1 MASKI
6 RIHRSTGASA
16 PSSLEFGELA
26 ATVEQ
31 ATAGNS
37 ANKAGRLFI
46 GNVAGNPVEI
56 GGEYTYKLLDH
67 TPGELHLTSALV
79 TDANANI
86 NGLRIAGI
94 ATITRTDITD
104 AVTQNLRVT
113 GVGTFVA
120 GLDLNGNVTIG
131 NQHTDILTI
140 NSRTGVS
147 TDITFNNGIKVVGL
161 TTFSNSVD
169 VNATT
174 AFGDNVTFETNNS
187 NNILFNKGSN
197 FLRFG
202 DNVDAKF
209 GSGGDL
215 EIKHNGTDSIID
227 NNTGDLKIQ
236 TTGSG
241 DDIITTAADDFI
253 VYTAGGKH
261 AIHAIGDGQVEL
273 WFNNAKKLETT
284 NTGVTITGTP
294 IISNLTAT
302 RVPFVGSSKEL
313 VDNANFTFGSNVLNV
328 VGRVDATDVDAGSNL
343 RAVTG
348 VVTNFTGSHNTLT
361 DTVGTGA
368 TFTTTFRLGSG
379 ASDYSFPTSR
389 GFNDQI
395 LILNGS
401 GQLAFEDVPGTLVI
415 SAGYAATDAV
425 HLLPDVL
432 TIAATTNETKT
443 TLSDNKITVGLSTD
457 IIVSGGATVSN
468 NLHVIGNLKVDG
480 TQTILNTIQVD
491 VQDNTIGVA
500 STSTASNTTANGAG
514 FFVHGGGDGNKEI
527 LFNTVNSAFQV
538 NQHWLPDADNVRNLG
553 KAGQEWKDLFLDG
566 TATIDTLTIND
577 AASTDEGADFT
588 FNGASSKDMVWDSS
602 DGALEFADNA
612 KATFGTDDDLEIL
625 HNGGAAFVTNTTG
638 NLHLNSNSVL
648 IKTANNSASFIR
660 CQAGSDVKL
669 HFNNSEKLATK
680 SDGVN
685 IVGELEC
692 DSLDVDGSFNIDNGQ
707 LTFSAT
713 NNTLDFADDVKANFG
728 DNDDLQIHHDQNN
741 SVIANKTGGLYI
753 KGIGG
758 SGNAIIM
765 QPQNNENSAIF
776 YPNAGVDLYF
786 DNAKKLDTEAYGV
799 DITGT
804 LQSDTLIV
812 TGVST
817 VASLIFS
824 AGTNTNGVSYF
835 DANGQVQSTV
845 SPASGISTS
854 NSILT
859 TNASGVPIWTDT
871 IDCGTF

>member
-31 ATAGNS
+31 GTAGNS

-147 TDITFNNGIKVVGL
+147 TDMTLNNGLKVVGL
-161 TTFSNSVD
+161 STFSNSVD
-169 VNATT
+169 VNATS
-174 AFGDNVTFETNNS
+174 AFGDDVTFETANG
-187 NNILFNKGSN
+187 NNIVFDKSAND
-197 FLRFG
+197 FQFG
-202 DNVDAKF
+202 DAVVAKF
-209 GSGGDL
+209 GTGNDLSIYHSGGHSHVQDTGEGEL
-215 EIKHNGTDSIID
+215 KLAGSTVRITNASTNETQARFVEDGAAELYHN
-227 NNTGDLKIQ
+227 N
-236 TTGSG
+236 
-241 DDIITTAADDFI
+241 
-253 VYTAGGKH
+253 V
-261 AIHAIGDGQVEL
+261 
-273 WFNNAKKLETT
+273 KKLETT
-284 NTGVTITGTP
+284 ATGLTITGTP
-294 IISNLTAT
+294 VISDLTPT
-302 RVPFVGSSKEL
+302 RVPFVGGSDQL
-313 VDNANFTFGSNVLNV
+313 VDSGNLTFASNVLNV
-328 VGRVDATDVDAGSNL
+328 VGRVDATDLDAGSNL

-348 VVTNFTGSHNTLT
+348 VVTNFTGTHNTLT

-379 ASDYSFPTSR
+379 GTDYSFPTQR

-401 GQLAFEDVPGTLVI
+401 GVLAFEDVPGTLVI

-425 HLLPDVL
+425 NLLPDVL

-538 NQHWLPDADNVRNLG
+538 NQHWLPDADNTRDLG

-577 AASTDEGADFT
+577 AASFDEGVDVT
-588 FNGASSKDMVWDSS
+588 FNGTSSRDAVWDSS
-602 DGALEFADNA
+602 DGQLEFADNSA
-612 KATFGTDDDLEIL
+612 AVFGTGNDLKIY
-625 HNGGAAFVTNTTG
+625 HQ
-638 NLHLNSNSVL
+638 
-648 IKTANNSASFIR
+648 NNNSFIR
-660 CQAGSDVKL
+660 EQGTGQLMMDTSGVDLRNISGGSYYARFIQNGAVELYHSASSPSDPPKL
-669 HFNNSEKLATK
+669 STK
-680 SDGVN
+680 SDGIDVL
-685 IVGELEC
+685 GEVQC
-692 DSLDVDGSFNIDNGQ
+692 DSLDVDGDVDFDGGQVTFN
-707 LTFSAT
+707 AT
-713 NNTLDFADDVKANFG
+713 SNTLNFVDDAKARFG
-728 DNDDLQIHHDQNN
+728 TSNDLQIYHDGSN
-741 SVIANKTGGLYI
+741 SHIVDSGTGVLIVNSNSFQIKNAANSEMMAKFV
-753 KGIGG
+753 
-758 SGNAIIM
+758 
-765 QPQNNENSAIF
+765 ENGEVELR
-776 YPNAGVDLYF
+776 YDHQ
-786 DNAKKLDTEAYGV
+786 KKFETTAYGV
-799 DITGT
+799 DVTGT
-804 LQSDTLIV
+804 AQSDTLIV

-817 VASLIFS
+817 VASMIFS

>member
-31 ATAGNS
+31 GTAGTS
-37 ANKAGRLFI
+37 ANKAGRIFI

-67 TPGELHLTSALV
+67 TPGELHLSSALI

-131 NQHTDILTI
+131 NAHTDILTI

-147 TDITFNNGIKVVGL
+147 TDMTLNNGLKVVGL
-161 TTFSNSVD
+161 TTFSNAVD

-174 AFGDNVTFETNNS
+174 AFGDDVTFETANT
-187 NNILFNKGSN
+187 NNIVFDKSANDLT
-197 FLRFG
+197 FG
-202 DNVDAKF
+202 DNVKANF
-209 GSGGDL
+209 GAGDDL
-215 EIKHNGTDSIID
+215 VIFHDGSDSYIND
-227 NNTGDLKIQ
+227 TG
-236 TTGSG
+236 TGSLKLASNAFKVMN
-241 DDIITTAADDFI
+241 AANNEAMI
-253 VYTAGGKH
+253 YANENG
-261 AIHAIGDGQVEL
+261 AVEL
-273 WFNNAKKLETT
+273 YHNNNKKLETT
-284 NTGVTITGTP
+284 ATGLTITGTLV
-294 IISNLTAT
+294 ISDLTAT
-302 RVPFVGSSKEL
+302 RAPFVGGSDQL
-313 VDNANFTFGSNVLNV
+313 VDSGNFTFGSNVLNV
-328 VGRVDATDVDAGSNL
+328 VGRVDATDLDAGSNL

-348 VVTNFTGSHNTLT
+348 IITNFTGTHNTLT
-361 DTVGTGA
+361 HTVGTGA

-401 GQLAFEDVPGTLVI
+401 GVLAFEDVPGTLVI

-425 HLLPDVL
+425 QLLPDVL

-457 IIVSGGATVSN
+457 IIVSGGATVAN

-538 NQHWLPDADNVRNLG
+538 NQNWHPDSDNARDLG

-577 AASTDEGADFT
+577 AASTDEGVDFT

-602 DGALEFADNA
+602 AGALDFVDGAQIQLGNS
-612 KATFGTDDDLEIL
+612 DDLRIF
-625 HNGGAAFVTNTTG
+625 HDGSSSRIQDSYG
-638 NLHLNSNSVL
+638 HLL
-648 IKTANNSASFIR
+648 I
-660 CQAGSDVKL
+660 GSD
-669 HFNNSEKLATK
+669 
-680 SDGVN
+680 
-685 IVGELEC
+685 IVEL
-692 DSLDVDGSFNIDNGQ
+692 
-707 LTFSAT
+707 
-713 NNTLDFADDVKANFG
+713 
-728 DNDDLQIHHDQNN
+728 
-741 SVIANKTGGLYI
+741 KTW
-753 KGIGG
+753 
-758 SGNAIIM
+758 M
-765 QPQNNENSAIF
+765 
-776 YPNAGVDLYF
+776 
-786 DNAKKLDTEAYGV
+786 
-799 DITGT
+799 
-804 LQSDTLIV
+804 
-812 TGVST
+812 
-817 VASLIFS
+817 
-824 AGTNTNGVSYF
+824 
-835 DANGQVQSTV
+835 
-845 SPASGISTS
+845 
-854 NSILT
+854 
-859 TNASGVPIWTDT
+859 
-871 IDCGTF
+871 

>member
-31 ATAGNS
+31 GTAGTS
-37 ANKAGRLFI
+37 ANKAGRIFI

-131 NQHTDILTI
+131 NAHTDILTI

-147 TDITFNNGIKVVGL
+147 TDMTLNNGLKVVGL
-161 TTFSNSVD
+161 STFSNAVD

-174 AFGDNVTFETNNS
+174 AFGDDVTFETQNTK
-187 NNILFNKGSN
+187 NIVFDKSENDLT
-197 FLRFG
+197 FG
-202 DNVDAKF
+202 DNVTARF
-209 GSGGDL
+209 GDSNDL
-215 EIKHNGTDSIID
+215 AIVHNGTNSMITNSTGALLHRGNDIRLQNAAGSEVMLD
-227 NNTGDLKIQ
+227 ANADGAVNLYHNN
-236 TTGSG
+236 
-241 DDIITTAADDFI
+241 
-253 VYTAGGKH
+253 
-261 AIHAIGDGQVEL
+261 
-273 WFNNAKKLETT
+273 NKKLETT
-284 NTGVTITGTP
+284 ATGLTITGTP
-294 IISNLTAT
+294 VISNLTAT

-379 ASDYSFPTSR
+379 ATDYSFPTAR

-401 GQLAFEDVPGTLVI
+401 GVLAFEDVPGTLVI

-425 HLLPDVL
+425 QLLPDVL

-443 TLSDNKITVGLSTD
+443 TLSDNTITVGLSTD
-457 IIVSGGATVSN
+457 IVVSGGATVSN

-538 NQHWLPDADNVRNLG
+538 NQHWLPDADNTRDLG
-553 KAGQEWKDLFLDG
+553 KSGQEWKDLFLDG

-577 AASTDEGADFT
+577 AASFDEGVDVT

-602 DGALEFADNA
+602 AGALDFADNA
-612 KATFGTDDDLEIL
+612 KATFGASDDLQIFHDGSSTRIQDSYGHL
-625 HNGGAAFVTNTTG
+625 NIGSNIIDLKTG
-638 NLHLNSNSVL
+638 NLGEVFL
-648 IKTANNSASFIR
+648 TAIANGAVTIRHDNN
-660 CQAGSDVKL
+660 VK
-669 HFNNSEKLATK
+669 FTTK
-680 SDGVN
+680 SDGVD
-685 IVGELEC
+685 VTGEVQC
-692 DSLDVDGSFNIDNGQ
+692 DSLDVDGDVDFDGGQVSFD
-707 LTFSAT
+707 AT
-713 NNTLDFADDVKANFG
+713 NNRLDFADDAKATFG
-728 DNDDLQIHHDQNN
+728 DAQDLEIHHDQNN
-741 SVIANKTGGLYI
+741 SVISNKTGSLFI
-753 KGIGG
+753 KGLGG
-758 SGNAIIM
+758 SGNAIVM
-765 QPQNNENSAIF
+765 QPVNNEMSAKF
-776 YPNAGVDLYF
+776 NPNAGVELFF
-786 DNAKKLDTEAYGV
+786 DHSEKFETTAYGTNT
-799 DITGT
+799 IGT
-804 LQSDTLIV
+804 SETDTLIV

>member
-1 MASKI
+1 MVLMASKI
-6 RIHRSTGASA
+6 RIHRSTGAAA

-67 TPGELHLTSALV
+67 TPGELHLSSALI

-147 TDITFNNGIKVVGL
+147 TDMTLNNGLKVVGL
-161 TTFSNSVD
+161 STFSNSVD
-169 VNATT
+169 INATT
-174 AFGDNVTFETNNS
+174 AFGDDVTFETANT
-187 NNILFNKGSN
+187 NNILFDKSANK
-197 FLRFG
+197 LRFG
-202 DNVDAKF
+202 DNVEAKF
-209 GSGGDL
+209 GDDDDFR
-215 EIKHNGTDSIID
+215 IFHNGSFNFILSDNHPLVLESDSLILRSD
-227 NNTGDLKIQ
+227 SNEKYLEGTFNGAVDLYHNN
-236 TTGSG
+236 
-241 DDIITTAADDFI
+241 
-253 VYTAGGKH
+253 
-261 AIHAIGDGQVEL
+261 
-273 WFNNAKKLETT
+273 NKKLETT
-284 NTGVTITGTP
+284 ATGITITGTP
-294 IISNLTAT
+294 VISDLTPT
-302 RVPFVGSSKEL
+302 RVPFVGGSDQL
-313 VDNANFTFGSNVLNV
+313 VDSGNFTFGSNVLNV

-379 ASDYSFPTSR
+379 GTDYSFPTQR

-401 GQLAFEDVPGTLVI
+401 GVLAFEDVPGTLVI

-425 HLLPDVL
+425 NLLPDVL

-443 TLSDNKITVGLSTD
+443 TLSDNRITVGLSTD
-457 IIVSGGATVSN
+457 IIVSGGATVAN

-538 NQHWLPDADNVRNLG
+538 NQNWHPDSDNARDLG

-577 AASTDEGADFT
+577 AASFDEGVDVT
-588 FNGASSKDMVWDSS
+588 FNGTSSRDAVWDSS
-602 DGALEFADNA
+602 EGALKFSDNA
-612 KATFGTDDDLEIL
+612 DVRIGNDDDLKL
-625 HNGGAAFVTNTTG
+625 YHNGT
-638 NLHLNSNSVL
+638 H
-648 IKTANNSASFIR
+648 SFISDTGTGSLHIR
-660 CQAGSDVKL
+660 TSQLIVQNAGGTENMIAANPDGNVKL
-669 HFNNSEKLATK
+669 YFDNSEKLQTK
-680 SDGVN
+680 TDGVN

-692 DSLDVDGSFNIDNGQ
+692 DTLDVDGDVDFDGGQVTFN
-707 LTFSAT
+707 AT
-713 NNTLDFADDVKANFG
+713 SNTLDFVDDAKARFG
-728 DNDDLQIHHDQNN
+728 TSQDLQIYHDGSN
-741 SVIANKTGGLYI
+741 SHIVDGGTGDLIVNTSQTRI
-753 KGIGG
+753 K
-758 SGNAIIM
+758 NAA
-765 QPQNNENSAIF
+765 NNETMAIF
-776 YPNAGVDLYF
+776 TSNAGVELWF
-786 DNAKKLDTEAYGV
+786 DNSKKAETEAYGFDV
-799 DITGT
+799 TGT

-824 AGTNTNGVSYF
+824 TGTNTNGVSYF

>member
-6 RIHRSTGASA
+6 RIHRSTGAAA

-67 TPGELHLTSALV
+67 TPGELHLSSAII

-86 NGLRIAGI
+86 NGLRVAGI
-94 ATITRTDITD
+94 TTITRTDITD

-131 NQHTDILTI
+131 DNHTDILTI

-147 TDITFNNGIKVVGL
+147 TDMTLNNGLKVVGL
-161 TTFSNSVD
+161 STFSNAVD

-174 AFGDNVTFETNNS
+174 AFGDDVTFETANTK
-187 NNILFNKGSN
+187 NILFDKSDNR
-197 FLRFG
+197 LEFG
-202 DNVDAKF
+202 DNVLASF
-209 GSGGDL
+209 GDSEDFN
-215 EIKHNGTDSIID
+215 IKHDGTNTLLD
-227 NNTGDLKIQ
+227 NSTGDLFIRNNSNAIKIRPKLDEESIVAHEN
-236 TTGSG
+236 GSVELHFNG
-241 DDIITTAADDFI
+241 NKKFETTA
-253 VYTAGGKH
+253 
-261 AIHAIGDGQVEL
+261 
-273 WFNNAKKLETT
+273 
-284 NTGVTITGTP
+284 TGLTITGTP

-328 VGRVDATDVDAGSNL
+328 VGRVDATDLDAGSNL

-401 GQLAFEDVPGTLVI
+401 GVLAFEDVPGTLVI

-425 HLLPDVL
+425 QLLPDVL

-443 TLSDNKITVGLSTD
+443 TLSDNRITVGLSTD

-538 NQHWLPDADNVRNLG
+538 NQHWLPDADNTRDLG

-577 AASTDEGADFT
+577 GASTDEGADFT

-612 KATFGTDDDLEIL
+612 KATFGTGDDLMIY
-625 HNGGAAFVTNTTG
+625 HDG
-638 NLHLNSNSVL
+638 
-648 IKTANNSASFIR
+648 SASHILDNGTGDLRVTTNGAKIDFQKIGGEVLAR
-660 CQAGSDVKL
+660 FHTDGANELYYDGSNKL
-669 HFNNSEKLATK
+669 QTK
-680 SDGVN
+680 TDGVN
-685 IVGELEC
+685 ITGELEC
-692 DSLDVDGSFNIDNGQ
+692 DTLDVDGNVDFDGGQVTFNATSNVLKFVDNAKASFGNDPDLDIYHNGTDSYIEDKGSGS
-707 LTFSAT
+707 L
-713 NNTLDFADDVKANFG
+713 L
-728 DNDDLQIHHDQNN
+728 
-741 SVIANKTGGLYI
+741 I
-753 KGIGG
+753 KGTNLQLR
-758 SGNAIIM
+758 SYST
-765 QPQNNENSAIF
+765 NEQFLVATQ
-776 YPNAGVDLYF
+776 NAGVDLYF
-786 DNAKKLDTEAYGV
+786 NANKKLDTEDYGIEV
-799 DITGT
+799 TGT
-804 LQSDTLIV
+804 VGTDTLIV

>member
-31 ATAGNS
+31 GTAGNS

-147 TDITFNNGIKVVGL
+147 TDMTLNNGLKVVGL
-161 TTFSNSVD
+161 STFSNSVD
-169 VNATT
+169 VNATS
-174 AFGDNVTFETNNS
+174 AFGDDVTFETANG
-187 NNILFNKGSN
+187 NNIVFDKSAND
-197 FLRFG
+197 FQFG
-202 DNVDAKF
+202 DAVVAKF
-209 GSGGDL
+209 GTGNDLSIYHSGGHSHVQDTGEGEL
-215 EIKHNGTDSIID
+215 KLAGSTVRITNASTNETQARFVEDGAAELYHN
-227 NNTGDLKIQ
+227 N
-236 TTGSG
+236 
-241 DDIITTAADDFI
+241 
-253 VYTAGGKH
+253 V
-261 AIHAIGDGQVEL
+261 
-273 WFNNAKKLETT
+273 KKLETT
-284 NTGVTITGTP
+284 ATGLTITGTP
-294 IISNLTAT
+294 VISDLTPT
-302 RVPFVGSSKEL
+302 RVPFVGGSDQL
-313 VDNANFTFGSNVLNV
+313 VDSGNLTFASNVLNV
-328 VGRVDATDVDAGSNL
+328 VGRVDATDLDAGSNL

-348 VVTNFTGSHNTLT
+348 VVTNFTGTHNTLT

-379 ASDYSFPTSR
+379 GTDYSFPTQR

-401 GQLAFEDVPGTLVI
+401 GVLAFEDVPGTLVI

-425 HLLPDVL
+425 NLLPDVL

-538 NQHWLPDADNVRNLG
+538 NQHWLPDADNTRDLG

-577 AASTDEGADFT
+577 AASFDEGADVT

-602 DGALEFADNA
+602 DGQLEFADNSA
-612 KATFGTDDDLEIL
+612 AVFGTGNDLKIY
-625 HNGGAAFVTNTTG
+625 HQ
-638 NLHLNSNSVL
+638 
-648 IKTANNSASFIR
+648 NNNSFIR
-660 CQAGSDVKL
+660 EQGTGQLMMDTSGVDLRNISGGSYYARFIQNGAVELYHSASSPSDPPKL
-669 HFNNSEKLATK
+669 STK
-680 SDGVN
+680 SDGIDVL
-685 IVGELEC
+685 GEVQC
-692 DSLDVDGSFNIDNGQ
+692 DSLDVDGNVDFDGGQVTFN
-707 LTFSAT
+707 AT
-713 NNTLDFADDVKANFG
+713 SNTLNFVDDAKARFG
-728 DNDDLQIHHDQNN
+728 TSNDLQIYHDGSN
-741 SVIANKTGGLYI
+741 SHIVDSGTGVFIVNSNSFQIKNAADSEMIAKFV
-753 KGIGG
+753 
-758 SGNAIIM
+758 
-765 QPQNNENSAIF
+765 ENGEVELR
-776 YPNAGVDLYF
+776 YDHQ
-786 DNAKKLDTEAYGV
+786 KKFETTAYGV
-799 DITGT
+799 DVNGT
-804 LQSDTLIV
+804 AQSDTLIV

>member
-31 ATAGNS
+31 GTAGTS
-37 ANKAGRLFI
+37 ANKAGRIFI

-67 TPGELHLTSALV
+67 TPGELHLSSAII

-86 NGLRIAGI
+86 NGLRVAGI
-94 ATITRTDITD
+94 TTITRTDITD

-131 NQHTDILTI
+131 NAHTDILTI

-147 TDITFNNGIKVVGL
+147 TDMTLNNGLKVVGL
-161 TTFSNSVD
+161 STFSNAVD

-174 AFGDNVTFETNNS
+174 AFGDDVTYETANGNNIVFDKSTNKLIYGDLVEICFGTGNDLAIYHDSTNN
-187 NNILFNKGSN
+187 K
-197 FLRFG
+197 
-202 DNVDAKF
+202 NVINSR
-209 GSGGDL
+209 G
-215 EIKHNGTDSIID
+215 N
-227 NNTGDLKIQ
+227 
-236 TTGSG
+236 G
-241 DDIITTAADDFI
+241 DDIEIRHYSEKAI
-253 VYTAGGKH
+253 VTKGNGA
-261 AIHAIGDGQVEL
+261 VEL
-273 WFNNAKKLETT
+273 YHNNNKKLETSA
-284 NTGVTITGTP
+284 TGVTITGTP
-294 IISNLTAT
+294 VISDLTPT
-302 RVPFVGSSKEL
+302 RVPFVGGSDQL
-313 VDNANFTFGSNVLNV
+313 VDSGNFTFGSNVLNI
-328 VGRVDATDVDAGSNL
+328 VGRVDATDLDAGSNL

-348 VVTNFTGSHNTLT
+348 VVTNFTGTHNTLT
-361 DTVGTGA
+361 HTVGTGA

-401 GQLAFEDVPGTLVI
+401 GVLAFEDVPGTLVI

-425 HLLPDVL
+425 QLLPDVL

-457 IIVSGGATVSN
+457 IIVSGGATVAN

-500 STSTASNTTANGAG
+500 STSTSSNTTANGAG

-538 NQHWLPDADNVRNLG
+538 NQNWHPDSDNARDLG

-577 AASTDEGADFT
+577 AASFDEGVDVT

-602 DGALEFADNA
+602 DGTLEFADNA
-612 KATFGTDDDLEIL
+612 EIQMGNGTDLRIY
-625 HNGGAAFVTNTTG
+625 HNGSDSFVRDVGSGGLYLTGSVVGIKNAAANANGLLFTDGGSTKLFFNG
-638 NLHLNSNSVL
+638 N
-648 IKTANNSASFIR
+648 
-660 CQAGSDVKL
+660 
-669 HFNNSEKLATK
+669 EKLTTK
-680 SDGVN
+680 TDGVD
-685 IVGELEC
+685 VTGEVQC
-692 DSLDVDGSFNIDNGQ
+692 DSLDVDGDVDFDGGQ
-707 LTFSAT
+707 VTFSASA
-713 NNTLDFADDVKANFG
+713 NTLDFADDAKAQFG
-728 DNDDLQIHHDQNN
+728 DGDDLKIYHSSNN
-741 SVIANKTGGLYI
+741 SFIDDQGAGNLYI
-753 KGIGG
+753 KSNRFEVADASG
-758 SGNAIIM
+758 SERM
-765 QPQNNENSAIF
+765 
-776 YPNAGVDLYF
+776 
-786 DNAKKLDTEAYGV
+786 AKFT
-799 DITGT
+799 
-804 LQSDTLIV
+804 
-812 TGVST
+812 
-817 VASLIFS
+817 
-824 AGTNTNGVSYF
+824 VSY
-835 DANGQVQSTV
+835 THLTL
-845 SPASGISTS
+845 PTS
-854 NSILT
+854 DL
-859 TNASGVPIWTDT
+859 V
-871 IDCGTF
+871 

>member
-31 ATAGNS
+31 GTAGNS

-113 GVGTFVA
+113 GVTTFVQ
-120 GLDLNGNVTIG
+120 GVNLDGNTTIG
-131 NQHTDILTI
+131 NAHTDLLTI
-140 NSRTGVS
+140 NARTGVS
-147 TDITFNNGIKVVGL
+147 TDMTLNNGLKVVGL
-161 TTFSNSVD
+161 STFSNSVD
-169 VNATT
+169 INATT
-174 AFGDNVTFETNNS
+174 AFGDDVTFETANG
-187 NNILFNKGSN
+187 NNIVFDKSAND
-197 FLRFG
+197 FQFG
-202 DNVDAKF
+202 DAVVAKF
-209 GSGGDL
+209 GTGNDLSIYHSGGHSHVQD
-215 EIKHNGTDSIID
+215 
-227 NNTGDLKIQ
+227 TGEGELKLA
-236 TTGSG
+236 GSTVR
-241 DDIITTAADDFI
+241 ITNASTNETQARFVEDGAA
-253 VYTAGGKH
+253 
-261 AIHAIGDGQVEL
+261 EL
-273 WFNNAKKLETT
+273 YHNNAKKLETT
-284 NTGVTITGTP
+284 ATGLTITGTP
-294 IISNLTAT
+294 VISDLTPT
-302 RVPFVGSSKEL
+302 RVPFVGGSDQL
-313 VDNANFTFGSNVLNV
+313 VDSGNLTFASNVLNV
-328 VGRVDATDVDAGSNL
+328 VGRVDATDLDAGSNL

-379 ASDYSFPTSR
+379 GTDYSFPTQR

-401 GQLAFEDVPGTLVI
+401 GVLAFEDVPGTLVI

-425 HLLPDVL
+425 NLLPDVL

-443 TLSDNKITVGLSTD
+443 TLSDNRITVGLSTD

-538 NQHWLPDADNVRNLG
+538 NQHWLPDADNTRDLG

-577 AASTDEGADFT
+577 GASIDEGADFT

-602 DGALEFADNA
+602 DGNLEFADNA
-612 KATFGTDDDLEIL
+612 KATFGSSGDCEIS
-625 HNGGAAFVTNTTG
+625 HNGTNTVIDNNTG
-638 NLHLNSNSVL
+638 TLFVQADIIRFTGEGNSENLAQFLKNSE
-648 IKTANNSASFIR
+648 
-660 CQAGSDVKL
+660 VKL
-669 HFNNSEKLATK
+669 YFNNGEKLNTK

-685 IVGELEC
+685 ITGELEC
-692 DSLDVDGSFNIDNGQ
+692 DTLDVDGDVDFDGGQ
-707 LTFSAT
+707 VTYSA
-713 NNTLDFADDVKANFG
+713 
-728 DNDDLQIHHDQNN
+728 
-741 SVIANKTGGLYI
+741 
-753 KGIGG
+753 
-758 SGNAIIM
+758 SGNHLKFVDGAKTIFGTGSDMSIEHNGTNSIIKNITGHLKTNADTFHV
-765 QPQNNENSAIF
+765 NNAADNETMATF
-776 YPNAGVDLYF
+776 TTNAGVDLYF
-786 DNAKKLDTEAYGV
+786 DNAKKLDTEAYGIEV
-799 DITGT
+799 TGT
-804 LQSDTLIV
+804 VGTDTLIV

>member
-6 RIHRSTGASA
+6 RIHRSTGAAA

-67 TPGELHLTSALV
+67 TPGELHLSSALI

-86 NGLRIAGI
+86 NGLRVAGI
-94 ATITRTDITD
+94 TTITRTDITD

-147 TDITFNNGIKVVGL
+147 TDMTLNNGLKVVGL

-174 AFGDNVTFETNNS
+174 AFGDDVTFETANTK
-187 NNILFNKGSN
+187 NILFDKSDNQ
-197 FLRFG
+197 LEFG
-202 DNVDAKF
+202 DNVKISFGDSIDA
-209 GSGGDL
+209 SIQHD
-215 EIKHNGTDSIID
+215 GTDTIID
-227 NNTGDLKIQ
+227 NTTGDLKIQ

-241 DDIITTAADDFI
+241 DDIIATAADDLV
-253 VYTAGGKH
+253 VYTAGSKH
-261 AIHAIGDGQVEL
+261 AIHAIGDGQIEL
-273 WFNNAKKLETT
+273 YHNNNKKLETT
-284 NTGVTITGTP
+284 ATGVTITGTP

-328 VGRVDATDVDAGSNL
+328 VGRVDATDLDAGSNL

-401 GQLAFEDVPGTLVI
+401 GVLAFEDVPGTLVI

-425 HLLPDVL
+425 QLLPDVL

-443 TLSDNKITVGLSTD
+443 TLSDNRITVGLSTD
-457 IIVSGGATVSN
+457 IIVSGGATVAN

-538 NQHWLPDADNVRNLG
+538 NQHWLPDADNTRDLG
-553 KAGQEWKDLFLDG
+553 KSGQEWKDLFLDG

-577 AASTDEGADFT
+577 GASTDEGVDFT

-602 DGALEFADNA
+602 EGALDFADNA
-612 KATFGTDDDLEIL
+612 AIKMGNNEDLSFSHDGSASRIQDSY
-625 HNGGAAFVTNTTG
+625 GALFIGG
-638 NLHLNSNSVL
+638 NLIEL
-648 IKTANNSASFIR
+648 KTANLGEIYLSCNANGAVSIR
-660 CQAGSDVKL
+660 HDNVTK
-669 HFNNSEKLATK
+669 FTTK
-680 SDGVN
+680 SDGVD
-685 IVGELEC
+685 VTGEVQC
-692 DSLDVDGSFNIDNGQ
+692 DSLDVDGDVDFDGGQ
-707 LTFSAT
+707 LTFSASA
-713 NNTLDFADDVKANFG
+713 NTLDFIDNAKAQFG
-728 DNDDLQIHHDQNN
+728 THDDLQIYHNGSHSFIDEGGTGDLIVKSNN
-741 SVIANKTGGLYI
+741 LRI
-753 KGIGG
+753 KGR
-758 SGNAIIM
+758 NDEAIITGT
-765 QPQNNENSAIF
+765 QD
-776 YPNAGVDLYF
+776 AGVDLYF
-786 DNAKKLDTEAYGV
+786 NNAKKLDTEAYGIEV
-799 DITGT
+799 TGT
-804 LQSDTLIV
+804 VGTDTLIV

-824 AGTNTNGVSYF
+824 AGTNTNGVAYF

-845 SPASGISTS
+845 APASGISTS

>member
-6 RIHRSTGASA
+6 RIHRSTGAAA

-67 TPGELHLTSALV
+67 TPGELHLSSALI

-147 TDITFNNGIKVVGL
+147 TDMTLNNGLKVVGL
-161 TTFSNSVD
+161 STFSNSVD
-169 VNATT
+169 INATT
-174 AFGDNVTFETNNS
+174 AFGDDVTFETANT
-187 NNILFNKGSN
+187 NNILFDKSANK
-197 FLRFG
+197 LRFG
-202 DNVDAKF
+202 DNVEAKF
-209 GSGGDL
+209 GDDDDFR
-215 EIKHNGTDSIID
+215 IFHNGSFNFILSDNHPLVLESDSLILRSD
-227 NNTGDLKIQ
+227 SNEKYLEGTFNGAVDLYHNN
-236 TTGSG
+236 
-241 DDIITTAADDFI
+241 
-253 VYTAGGKH
+253 
-261 AIHAIGDGQVEL
+261 
-273 WFNNAKKLETT
+273 NKKLETT
-284 NTGVTITGTP
+284 ATGITITGTP
-294 IISNLTAT
+294 VISDLTPT
-302 RVPFVGSSKEL
+302 RVPFVGGSDQL
-313 VDNANFTFGSNVLNV
+313 VDSGNFTFGSNVLNV

-379 ASDYSFPTSR
+379 GTDYSFPTQR

-401 GQLAFEDVPGTLVI
+401 GVLAFEDVPGTLVI

-425 HLLPDVL
+425 NLLPDVL

-443 TLSDNKITVGLSTD
+443 TLSDNRITVGLSTD
-457 IIVSGGATVSN
+457 IIVSGGATVAN

-538 NQHWLPDADNVRNLG
+538 NQNWHPDSDNARDLG

-577 AASTDEGADFT
+577 AASFDEGVDVT
-588 FNGASSKDMVWDSS
+588 FNGTSSRDAVWDSS
-602 DGALEFADNA
+602 EGALKFSDNA
-612 KATFGTDDDLEIL
+612 DVRIGNDDDLKL
-625 HNGGAAFVTNTTG
+625 YHNGT
-638 NLHLNSNSVL
+638 H
-648 IKTANNSASFIR
+648 SFISDTGTGSLHIR
-660 CQAGSDVKL
+660 TSQLIVQNAGGTENMIAANPDGNVKL
-669 HFNNSEKLATK
+669 YFDNSEKLQTK
-680 SDGVN
+680 TDGVN

-692 DSLDVDGSFNIDNGQ
+692 DTLDVDGDVDFDGGQVTFN
-707 LTFSAT
+707 AT
-713 NNTLDFADDVKANFG
+713 SNTLDFVDDAKARFG
-728 DNDDLQIHHDQNN
+728 TSQDLQIYHDGSN
-741 SVIANKTGGLYI
+741 SHIVDGGTGDLIVNTSQTRI
-753 KGIGG
+753 K
-758 SGNAIIM
+758 NAA
-765 QPQNNENSAIF
+765 NNETMAIF
-776 YPNAGVDLYF
+776 TSNAGVELWF
-786 DNAKKLDTEAYGV
+786 DNSKKAETEAYGFDV
-799 DITGT
+799 TGT

-824 AGTNTNGVSYF
+824 TGTNTNGVSYF

>member
-1 MASKI
+1 M
-6 RIHRSTGASA
+6 T
-16 PSSLEFGELA
+16 L
-26 ATVEQ
+26 
-31 ATAGNS
+31 N
-37 ANKAGRLFI
+37 
-46 GNVAGNPVEI
+46 
-56 GGEYTYKLLDH
+56 
-67 TPGELHLTSALV
+67 
-79 TDANANI
+79 
-86 NGLRIAGI
+86 NGL
-94 ATITRTDITD
+94 
-104 AVTQNLRVT
+104 
-113 GVGTFVA
+113 
-120 GLDLNGNVTIG
+120 
-131 NQHTDILTI
+131 
-140 NSRTGVS
+140 
-147 TDITFNNGIKVVGL
+147 KVVGL
-161 TTFSNSVD
+161 TTFSNAVD
-169 VNATT
+169 VNATS
-174 AFGDNVTFETNNS
+174 AFGDNVTFETQNG

-202 DNVDAKF
+202 DNVEAKF
-209 GSGGDL
+209 GSAGDL
-215 EIKHNGTDSIID
+215 QIWHSSSSNNSHIK
-227 NNTGDLKIQ
+227 NNTGDLKIR
-236 TTGSG
+236 G
-241 DDIITTAADDFI
+241 DVIKLNRQDDTEKYLHATANQDVKI
-253 VYTAGGKH
+253 Y
-261 AIHAIGDGQVEL
+261 
-273 WFNNAKKLETT
+273 FNNNEKFATS

-294 IISNLTAT
+294 VISNLTAT

-425 HLLPDVL
+425 QLLPDVL
-432 TIAATTNETKT
+432 TVAATTNETKT
-443 TLSDNKITVGLSTD
+443 TLSNNTITVGLSTD
-457 IIVSGGATVSN
+457 IIVSGGATVAN

-538 NQHWLPDADNVRNLG
+538 NQNWLPDSDNTKNLG
-553 KAGQEWKDLFLDG
+553 SVSQEWKDLYLDG
-566 TATIDTLTIND
+566 TAYIDTLQVHDGGQTL
-577 AASTDEGADFT
+577 EGADFT

-602 DGALEFADNA
+602 DGNLEFADNA
-612 KATFGTDDDLEIL
+612 KATFGNSGDLEIYHDGNHSRIKDTGTGDLVL
-625 HNGGAAFVTNTTG
+625 HSNVIAFRNAADSENIARFNQDGA
-638 NLHLNSNSVL
+638 
-648 IKTANNSASFIR
+648 
-660 CQAGSDVKL
+660 CQLFQDNV
-669 HFNNSEKLATK
+669 EKLATK

-685 IVGELEC
+685 ITGELEC
-692 DSLDVDGSFNIDNGQ
+692 DSLDVDGDVDFDGGQ
-707 LTFSAT
+707 VIFDAS
-713 NNTLDFADDVKANFG
+713 NNRLDFADNAKATFG
-728 DNDDLQIHHDQNN
+728 AAQDMEIHHDQNN

-786 DNAKKLDTEAYGV
+786 DNAKKLDTEAYGIEV
-799 DITGT
+799 TGT
-804 LQSDTLIV
+804 VGTDTLIV

>member
-31 ATAGNS
+31 GTAGTS

-56 GGEYTYKLLDH
+56 GGEYTHKLLDH
-67 TPGELHLTSALV
+67 TPGELHLTSALI

-104 AVTQNLRVT
+104 TVTQNLRVT

-131 NQHTDILTI
+131 DNHTDTLTI

-147 TDITFNNGIKVVGL
+147 TDATFNNGIKVVGL

-174 AFGDNVTFETNNS
+174 AFGDDVTFETANAK
-187 NNILFNKGSN
+187 NILFDKSANKLKFGDSVEGTFGDDDDLRIFHNGSSN
-197 FLRFG
+197 FILS
-202 DNVDAKF
+202 DNHPLV
-209 GSGGDL
+209 L
-215 EIKHNGTDSIID
+215 ESDSIILRSD
-227 NNTGDLKIQ
+227 TNEKYLEGTFNGAVDLYHNN
-236 TTGSG
+236 
-241 DDIITTAADDFI
+241 
-253 VYTAGGKH
+253 
-261 AIHAIGDGQVEL
+261 
-273 WFNNAKKLETT
+273 NKKLETT
-284 NTGVTITGTP
+284 ATGLTITGTP

-313 VDNANFTFGSNVLNV
+313 VDNANFTFGSNVLNI
-328 VGRVDATDVDAGSNL
+328 VGRVDATDLDAGSNL

-348 VVTNFTGSHNTLT
+348 VVTNFTGTHNTLT
-361 DTVGTGA
+361 HTVGTGA
-368 TFTTTFRLGSG
+368 TFTTSFRLGSG
-379 ASDYSFPTSR
+379 ASDYSFPVTR
-389 GFNDQI
+389 GADNQI
-395 LILNGS
+395 LISNGS
-401 GQLAFEDVPGTLVI
+401 GVLAFEDVPGTLVI
-415 SAGYAATDAV
+415 SAGAAGTDAV
-425 HLLPDVL
+425 NLLPDVL

-443 TLSDNKITVGLSTD
+443 TLSNNTITVGLSTD
-457 IIVSGGATVSN
+457 IVVSGGATVSN

-480 TQTILNTIQVD
+480 TQTILNTVQVD
-491 VQDNTIGVA
+491 VQDSTIGVG

-538 NQHWLPDADNVRNLG
+538 NQHWLPDADNTRNLG

-577 AASTDEGADFT
+577 GASTDEGADFT

-602 DGALEFADNA
+602 EGALKFSDN
-612 KATFGTDDDLEIL
+612 TDLRLGNGDDLKL
-625 HNGGAAFVTNTTG
+625 YHNGT
-638 NLHLNSNSVL
+638 H
-648 IKTANNSASFIR
+648 SFINDSGTGSLHIR
-660 CQAGSDVKL
+660 TSQLIVQNAGGTENMIVANPDGNVKL
-669 HFNNSEKLATK
+669 YFDNNEKLQTK
-680 SDGVN
+680 TDGVN
-685 IVGELEC
+685 VVGELEC
-692 DSLDVDGSFNIDNGQ
+692 DSLDVDGDVDFDGGQ
-707 LTFSAT
+707 VTFSAS
-713 NNTLDFADDVKANFG
+713 NNTLDFADNAEARFG
-728 DNDDLQIHHDQNN
+728 DSNDLKIFHGGHSYISNHGGAGNLVLVGNGTNN
-741 SVIANKTGGLYI
+741 IV
-753 KGIGG
+753 
-758 SGNAIIM
+758 M
-765 QPQNNENSAIF
+765 QPKNGENSAIF
-776 YPNAGVDLYF
+776 DSDGPVELYF
-786 DNAKKLDTEAYGV
+786 DNVKKFETTAYGINV
-799 DITGT
+799 TGT
-804 LQSDTLIV
+804 SETDTLIV

-824 AGTNTNGVSYF
+824 AGTNTNGIAYF
-835 DANGQVQSTV
+835 DSNGQVQSTV

>member
-6 RIHRSTGASA
+6 RIHRSTGAAA

-67 TPGELHLTSALV
+67 TPGELHLSSALI

-131 NQHTDILTI
+131 DQHTDILTI

-147 TDITFNNGIKVVGL
+147 TDMTLNNGLKVVGL
-161 TTFSNSVD
+161 STFSNAVD
-169 VNATT
+169 VNATSD
-174 AFGDNVTFETNNS
+174 FSGDVTISNGADLSISSGLFTMGDSTNAS
-187 NNILFNKGSN
+187 N
-197 FLRFG
+197 RR
-202 DNVDAKF
+202 AKF
-209 GSGGDL
+209 GNSGDL
-215 EIKHNGTDSIID
+215 QVYHDGTQSNI
-227 NNTGDLKIQ
+227 LHA
-236 TTGSG
+236 GSG
-241 DDIITTAADDFI
+241 NLKLRSDQIQLKNVQNNNIYAEFNL
-253 VYTAGGKH
+253 GG
-261 AIHAIGDGQVEL
+261 AS
-273 WFNNAKKLETT
+273 KLRYANSTKFQTT

-294 IISNLTAT
+294 VISDLTPT
-302 RVPFVGSSKEL
+302 RVPFVGSSDEL
-313 VDNANFTFGSNVLNV
+313 VDSGNLTFASNVLNV
-328 VGRVDATDVDAGSNL
+328 VGRVDATDLDAGSNL

-425 HLLPDVL
+425 QLLPDVL

-443 TLSDNKITVGLSTD
+443 TLSDNRITVGLSTD
-457 IIVSGGATVSN
+457 IIVSGGATVAN

-538 NQHWLPDADNVRNLG
+538 NQNWLPDSDNARDLG

-577 AASTDEGADFT
+577 AASFDEGVDVT
-588 FNGASSKDMVWDSS
+588 FNGASSR
-602 DGALEFADNA
+602 
-612 KATFGTDDDLEIL
+612 
-625 HNGGAAFVTNTTG
+625 
-638 NLHLNSNSVL
+638 
-648 IKTANNSASFIR
+648 R
-660 CQAGSDVKL
+660 CGM
-669 HFNNSEKLATK
+669 
-680 SDGVN
+680 G
-685 IVGELEC
+685 
-692 DSLDVDGSFNIDNGQ
+692 
-707 LTFSAT
+707 
-713 NNTLDFADDVKANFG
+713 
-728 DNDDLQIHHDQNN
+728 
-741 SVIANKTGGLYI
+741 
-753 KGIGG
+753 
-758 SGNAIIM
+758 
-765 QPQNNENSAIF
+765 
-776 YPNAGVDLYF
+776 
-786 DNAKKLDTEAYGV
+786 
-799 DITGT
+799 
-804 LQSDTLIV
+804 
-812 TGVST
+812 
-817 VASLIFS
+817 
-824 AGTNTNGVSYF
+824 
-835 DANGQVQSTV
+835 
-845 SPASGISTS
+845 
-854 NSILT
+854 
-859 TNASGVPIWTDT
+859 
-871 IDCGTF
+871 

>member
-31 ATAGNS
+31 GTAGNS

-147 TDITFNNGIKVVGL
+147 TDMTLNNGLKVVGL
-161 TTFSNSVD
+161 STFSNAVD

-174 AFGDNVTFETNNS
+174 AFGDDVTFETANG
-187 NNILFNKGSN
+187 NNIVFDKSLNNLDVGN
-197 FLRFG
+197 DTRIR
-202 DNVDAKF
+202 F
-209 GSGGDL
+209 GSGGSAGLL
-215 EIKHNGTDSIID
+215 EIGASASGNCTITEKGG
-227 NNTGDLKIQ
+227 GDLIIQ
-236 TTGSG
+236 STGAG
-241 DDIITTAADDFI
+241 IIFQK
-253 VYTAGGKH
+253 AGTSEILAKMKTD
-261 AIHAIGDGQVEL
+261 AEVEL
-273 WFNNAKKLETT
+273 YHNSDQKFETSA
-284 NTGVTITGTP
+284 TGVTITGTP
-294 IISNLTAT
+294 VISNLTAT

-328 VGRVDATDVDAGSNL
+328 VGRVDATDLDAGSNL

-401 GQLAFEDVPGTLVI
+401 GVLAFEDVPGTLVI

-425 HLLPDVL
+425 QLLPDVL

-538 NQHWLPDADNVRNLG
+538 NQHWLPDADNTRDLG

-577 AASTDEGADFT
+577 AASFDEGVDVT
-588 FNGASSKDMVWDSS
+588 FNGGSNQDMVWDSS
-602 DGALEFADNA
+602 EGDLIFSDNA
-612 KATFGTDDDLEIL
+612 KAAFGTGSDMLLYHDGSNSHILDNGTGDLRVTTNGGKIDFQKNGGEIL
-625 HNGGAAFVTNTTG
+625 ARFYTDGQSELYYDG
-638 NLHLNSNSVL
+638 SNKL
-648 IKTANNSASFIR
+648 QTKT
-660 CQAGSDVKL
+660 
-669 HFNNSEKLATK
+669 
-680 SDGVN
+680 DGVN
-685 IVGELEC
+685 ITGELEC
-692 DSLDVDGSFNIDNGQ
+692 DTLDVDGNVDFDGGQVTFNATSNVLKFVDNAKASFGNDPDLDIYHNGTDSYIEDKGSGS
-707 LTFSAT
+707 LLIKGTNLELKSYAT
-713 NNTLDFADDVKANFG
+713 NERYLVAT
-728 DNDDLQIHHDQNN
+728 Q
-741 SVIANKTGGLYI
+741 
-753 KGIGG
+753 
-758 SGNAIIM
+758 
-765 QPQNNENSAIF
+765 
-776 YPNAGVDLYF
+776 NAGVDLYF
-786 DNAKKLDTEAYGV
+786 NANKKLDTEDYGIEV
-799 DITGT
+799 TGT
-804 LQSDTLIV
+804 VGTDTLIV

-824 AGTNTNGVSYF
+824 AGTNTNGVAYF

-845 SPASGISTS
+845 APASGISTS

>member
-31 ATAGNS
+31 GTAGNS

-131 NQHTDILTI
+131 NAHTDILTI

-147 TDITFNNGIKVVGL
+147 TDMTLNNGLKVVGL
-161 TTFSNSVD
+161 STFSNAVD

-174 AFGDNVTFETNNS
+174 AFGDDVTFETANTT
-187 NNILFNKGSN
+187 NIVFDKSANK
-197 FLRFG
+197 LQFG
-202 DNVDAKF
+202 DNVKANFGTDA
-209 GSGGDL
+209 DL
-215 EIKHNGTDSIID
+215 NIYHNGSHSYINDSGTGILHIRSSQVALQNVGGTENMLIATPD
-227 NNTGDLKIQ
+227 GSVDLYHNN
-236 TTGSG
+236 
-241 DDIITTAADDFI
+241 
-253 VYTAGGKH
+253 
-261 AIHAIGDGQVEL
+261 
-273 WFNNAKKLETT
+273 NKKLETT
-284 NTGVTITGTP
+284 ATGLTITGTP

-401 GQLAFEDVPGTLVI
+401 GVLAFEDVPGTLVI

-425 HLLPDVL
+425 QLLPDVL

-443 TLSDNKITVGLSTD
+443 TLSDNRITVGLSTD
-457 IIVSGGATVSN
+457 IIVSGGATVAN

-538 NQHWLPDADNVRNLG
+538 NQHWLPDADNTRDLG

-577 AASTDEGADFT
+577 GASTDEGADFT

-602 DGALEFADNA
+602 DGNLEFADNA
-612 KATFGTDDDLEIL
+612 KATFGSSGDLEIT
-625 HNGGAAFVTNTTG
+625 HNGTNTVIDNNTG
-638 NLHLNSNSVL
+638 TLFVQADVIRFTGEGNSENLAQFLKNSE
-648 IKTANNSASFIR
+648 
-660 CQAGSDVKL
+660 VKL
-669 HFNNSEKLATK
+669 YFNNGEKLNTK

-685 IVGELEC
+685 ITGELEC
-692 DSLDVDGSFNIDNGQ
+692 DTLDVDGNVDFDGGQVTFNATSNVLKFVDNAKASFGNDPDLDIYHNGTDSYIEDKGSGS
-707 LTFSAT
+707 LLIKGTNLELRSYAT
-713 NNTLDFADDVKANFG
+713 NEQYLVAT
-728 DNDDLQIHHDQNN
+728 Q
-741 SVIANKTGGLYI
+741 
-753 KGIGG
+753 
-758 SGNAIIM
+758 
-765 QPQNNENSAIF
+765 
-776 YPNAGVDLYF
+776 NAGVDLYF
-786 DNAKKLDTEAYGV
+786 NANKKLDTEDYGIEV
-799 DITGT
+799 TGT
-804 LQSDTLIV
+804 VGTDTLIV

>member
-31 ATAGNS
+31 GTAGTS
-37 ANKAGRLFI
+37 ANKAGRIFI

-131 NQHTDILTI
+131 NAHTDILTI

-147 TDITFNNGIKVVGL
+147 TDMTLNNGLKVVGL
-161 TTFSNSVD
+161 TTFSNAVD

-174 AFGDNVTFETNNS
+174 AFGDDVTFETANS
-187 NNILFNKGSN
+187 NNILFDKSANK
-197 FLRFG
+197 LDFG
-202 DNVDAKF
+202 DSVKVAFGASDDLQIYHDQTNSYVQDSGTGELRVAGNLVRVTNANASETQATFTENAGVD
-209 GSGGDL
+209 L
-215 EIKHNGTDSIID
+215 YHN
-227 NNTGDLKIQ
+227 NN
-236 TTGSG
+236 
-241 DDIITTAADDFI
+241 
-253 VYTAGGKH
+253 
-261 AIHAIGDGQVEL
+261 
-273 WFNNAKKLETT
+273 KKLETT
-284 NTGVTITGTP
+284 ATGLTITGTP

-328 VGRVDATDVDAGSNL
+328 VGRVDATDLDAGSNL

-348 VVTNFTGSHNTLT
+348 VVTNFSGTHNTLT
-361 DTVGTGA
+361 HTVGTGA

-379 ASDYSFPTSR
+379 GSDYSFPTSR

-401 GQLAFEDVPGTLVI
+401 GVLAFEDVPGTLVI

-425 HLLPDVL
+425 QLLPDVL

-457 IIVSGGATVSN
+457 IIVSGGATVAN
-468 NLHVIGNLKVDG
+468 NLQVIGNLKVDG

-538 NQHWLPDADNVRNLG
+538 NQHWLPDADNTRDLG

-577 AASTDEGADFT
+577 AASIDEGADFT
-588 FNGASSKDMVWDSS
+588 FNGTSSRDAVWDSS
-602 DGALEFADNA
+602 EGALKFSDNA
-612 KATFGTDDDLEIL
+612 DVRIGNDDDLKL
-625 HNGGAAFVTNTTG
+625 YHNGT
-638 NLHLNSNSVL
+638 H
-648 IKTANNSASFIR
+648 SFISDSGTGSLHIR
-660 CQAGSDVKL
+660 TSQLIVQNAGGTENMIVANPDGNVKL
-669 HFNNSEKLATK
+669 YFDNSEKLQTK
-680 SDGVN
+680 TDGVN
-685 IVGELEC
+685 IIGELEC
-692 DSLDVDGSFNIDNGQ
+692 DTLDVDGDVDFDGGQ
-707 LTFSAT
+707 LTFSASA
-713 NNTLDFADDVKANFG
+713 NTLDFADGAKAQFG
-728 DNDDLQIHHDQNN
+728 AGDDLSIEHNGTNSIIKNITGHLKTNANTLHVNN
-741 SVIANKTGGLYI
+741 A
-753 KGIGG
+753 
-758 SGNAIIM
+758 AD
-765 QPQNNENSAIF
+765 NETMAIF
-776 YPNAGVDLYF
+776 ATNAGVDLYF
-786 DNAKKLDTEAYGV
+786 DNAKKLDTEAYGIEV
-799 DITGT
+799 TGT
-804 LQSDTLIV
+804 VGTDTLIV

-824 AGTNTNGVSYF
+824 AGTNTNGVAYF

-845 SPASGISTS
+845 APASGISTS

>member
-31 ATAGNS
+31 GTAGTS
-37 ANKAGRLFI
+37 ANKAGRIFI

-131 NQHTDILTI
+131 NAHTDILTI

-147 TDITFNNGIKVVGL
+147 TDMTLNNGLKVVGL
-161 TTFSNSVD
+161 STFSNAVD

-174 AFGDNVTFETNNS
+174 AFGDDVTFETQNTK
-187 NNILFNKGSN
+187 NIVFDKSENDLT
-197 FLRFG
+197 FG
-202 DNVDAKF
+202 DNVTARF
-209 GSGGDL
+209 GDSNDL
-215 EIKHNGTDSIID
+215 AIVHNGTNSMITNSTGALLHRGNDIRLQNAAGSEVMLD
-227 NNTGDLKIQ
+227 ANADGAVNLYHNN
-236 TTGSG
+236 
-241 DDIITTAADDFI
+241 
-253 VYTAGGKH
+253 
-261 AIHAIGDGQVEL
+261 
-273 WFNNAKKLETT
+273 NKKLETT
-284 NTGVTITGTP
+284 ATGLTITGTP
-294 IISNLTAT
+294 VISNLTAT

-379 ASDYSFPTSR
+379 ATDYSFPTAR

-401 GQLAFEDVPGTLVI
+401 GVLAFEDVPGTLVI

-425 HLLPDVL
+425 QLLPDVL

-443 TLSDNKITVGLSTD
+443 TLSDNTITVGLSTD
-457 IIVSGGATVSN
+457 IIVSGGATVAN

-538 NQHWLPDADNVRNLG
+538 NQHWLPDADNTRDLG
-553 KAGQEWKDLFLDG
+553 KSGQEWKDLFLDG

-577 AASTDEGADFT
+577 AASFDEGVDVT

-602 DGALEFADNA
+602 AGALDFADNA
-612 KATFGTDDDLEIL
+612 KATFGASDDLQIFHDGSSTRIQDSYGHL
-625 HNGGAAFVTNTTG
+625 NIGSNIIDLKTG
-638 NLHLNSNSVL
+638 NLGEVFL
-648 IKTANNSASFIR
+648 TAIANGAVTIRHDNN
-660 CQAGSDVKL
+660 VK
-669 HFNNSEKLATK
+669 FTTK
-680 SDGVN
+680 SDGVD
-685 IVGELEC
+685 VTGEVQC
-692 DSLDVDGSFNIDNGQ
+692 DSLDVDGDVDFDGGQVSFD
-707 LTFSAT
+707 AT
-713 NNTLDFADDVKANFG
+713 NNRLDFADDAKATFG
-728 DNDDLQIHHDQNN
+728 DAQDLEIHHDQNN
-741 SVIANKTGGLYI
+741 SVISNKTGSLFI
-753 KGIGG
+753 KGLGG
-758 SGNAIIM
+758 SGNAIVM
-765 QPQNNENSAIF
+765 QPVNNEMSAKF
-776 YPNAGVDLYF
+776 NPNAGVELFF
-786 DNAKKLDTEAYGV
+786 DHSEKFETTAYGTNT
-799 DITGT
+799 IGT
-804 LQSDTLIV
+804 SETDTLIV

>member
-31 ATAGNS
+31 GTAGNS

-147 TDITFNNGIKVVGL
+147 TDMTLNNGLKVVGL
-161 TTFSNSVD
+161 STFSNSVD
-169 VNATT
+169 VNATS
-174 AFGDNVTFETNNS
+174 AFGDDVTFETANG
-187 NNILFNKGSN
+187 NNIVFDKSAND
-197 FLRFG
+197 FQFG
-202 DNVDAKF
+202 DAVVAKF
-209 GSGGDL
+209 GTGNDLSIYHSGGHSHVQDTGEGEL
-215 EIKHNGTDSIID
+215 KLAGSTVRITNASTNETQARFVEDGAAELYHN
-227 NNTGDLKIQ
+227 N
-236 TTGSG
+236 
-241 DDIITTAADDFI
+241 
-253 VYTAGGKH
+253 V
-261 AIHAIGDGQVEL
+261 
-273 WFNNAKKLETT
+273 KKLETT
-284 NTGVTITGTP
+284 ATGLTITGTP
-294 IISNLTAT
+294 VISDLTPT
-302 RVPFVGSSKEL
+302 RVPFVGGSDQL
-313 VDNANFTFGSNVLNV
+313 VDSGNLTFASNVLNV
-328 VGRVDATDVDAGSNL
+328 VGRVDATDLDAGSNL

-348 VVTNFTGSHNTLT
+348 VVTNFTGTHNTLT

-379 ASDYSFPTSR
+379 GTDYSFPTQR

-401 GQLAFEDVPGTLVI
+401 GVLAFEDVPGTLVI

-425 HLLPDVL
+425 NLLPDVL

-538 NQHWLPDADNVRNLG
+538 NQNWHPDSDNARDLG

-577 AASTDEGADFT
+577 AASIDEGADFT

-602 DGALEFADNA
+602 DGQLEFADNA
-612 KATFGTDDDLEIL
+612 KATFG
-625 HNGGAAFVTNTTG
+625 A
-638 NLHLNSNSVL
+638 
-648 IKTANNSASFIR
+648 
-660 CQAGSDVKL
+660 
-669 HFNNSEKLATK
+669 
-680 SDGVN
+680 
-685 IVGELEC
+685 
-692 DSLDVDGSFNIDNGQ
+692 
-707 LTFSAT
+707 
-713 NNTLDFADDVKANFG
+713 
-728 DNDDLQIHHDQNN
+728 DDLQIYHDTSHSYIDN
-741 SVIANKTGGLYI
+741 ATGGLYI
-753 KGIGG
+753 RGNGANSNNGIRLQPKNGENG
-758 SGNAIIM
+758 IKIIPDGAVELFHNANNKLQTTNTGINVTGETVDDGATHDGDVTFKGNASGTDMVWDKSADNLKFNDNVYARFGNSNDLQIFHNGSASFI
-765 QPQNNENSAIF
+765 QETAGGTIRVGGQVINIQNQALNETLATF
-776 YPNAGVDLYF
+776 TQNAGVDLYF
-786 DNAKKLDTEAYGV
+786 DNAKKLDTEAYGIEV
-799 DITGT
+799 TGT
-804 LQSDTLIV
+804 VGTDTLIV

>member
-6 RIHRSTGASA
+6 RIHRSTGAAA

-104 AVTQNLRVT
+104 TVTQNLRVT

-147 TDITFNNGIKVVGL
+147 TDITFNNGVKVVGL

-174 AFGDNVTFETNNS
+174 AFGDDVTFESANTKNIVFDKSDNS
-187 NNILFNKGSN
+187 LKY
-197 FLRFG
+197 G
-202 DNVDAKF
+202 DNIKAKF
-209 GSGGDL
+209 GDSADL
-215 EIKHNGTDSIID
+215 EIYHDTSASYIDENGAGRLNIRSSEVALGKAGSSEVMIRAVADAQVDLYFNGT
-227 NNTGDLKIQ
+227 NRLR
-236 TTGSG
+236 TT
-241 DDIITTAADDFI
+241 D
-253 VYTAGGKH
+253 
-261 AIHAIGDGQVEL
+261 
-273 WFNNAKKLETT
+273 
-284 NTGVTITGTP
+284 TGVTITGTP
-294 IISNLTAT
+294 VISNLTPT
-302 RVPFVGSSKEL
+302 RVPFVGSSDEL
-313 VDNANFTFGSNVLNV
+313 VDSGNFTFGSNVLNV
-328 VGRVDATDVDAGSNL
+328 VGRVDATDLDAGSNL

-348 VVTNFTGSHNTLT
+348 VVTNFTGTHNTLT
-361 DTVGTGA
+361 HTVGTGA
-368 TFTTTFRLGSG
+368 TFTTSFRLGSG
-379 ASDYSFPTSR
+379 ASDYSFPVAR
-389 GFNDQI
+389 GADNQI

-415 SAGYAATDAV
+415 SAGYASTDAV
-425 HLLPDVL
+425 ELLPDVL

-538 NQHWLPDADNVRNLG
+538 NQHWLPDADNTRDLG
-553 KAGQEWKDLFLDG
+553 KSGQEWKDLFLDG

-577 AASTDEGADFT
+577 AASFDEGVDVT

-602 DGALEFADNA
+602 AGALEFADNA
-612 KATFGTDDDLEIL
+612 EIQMGDGTDLRMY
-625 HNGGAAFVTNTTG
+625 HNGSNSIIQDVGTGGLQIGGSVLELKTG
-638 NLHLNSNSVL
+638 NLAETYLTAVAGGAVT
-648 IKTANNSASFIR
+648 IKHDDNTKLETTATGINVTGGVTASGASTFNEDVHFDGSTANRDVLWDHSANSMKWKDHAVASF
-660 CQAGSDVKL
+660 GSGQDLRIWHDGARTNIVENGTGTLGISGNGSVKL
-669 HFNNSEKLATK
+669 DIVQSTYGTDYIARFKNAGCEFYSSATK
-680 SDGVN
+680 R
-685 IVGELEC
+685 LE
-692 DSLDVDGSFNIDNGQ
+692 
-707 LTFSAT
+707 TT
-713 NNTLDFADDVKANFG
+713 
-728 DNDDLQIHHDQNN
+728 
-741 SVIANKTGGLYI
+741 
-753 KGIGG
+753 
-758 SGNAIIM
+758 
-765 QPQNNENSAIF
+765 
-776 YPNAGVDLYF
+776 
-786 DNAKKLDTEAYGV
+786 AYGV
-799 DITGT
+799 EVHGT
-804 LQSDTLIV
+804 LGSDTLIV

-817 VASLIFS
+817 VASMIFS

>member
-31 ATAGNS
+31 AAAGTS

-67 TPGELHLTSALV
+67 TPGELHVNSAII

-86 NGLRIAGI
+86 NGLRVAGI

-104 AVTQNLRVT
+104 TVTQNLRVT

-131 NQHTDILTI
+131 DNHTDILTI

-147 TDITFNNGIKVVGL
+147 TDMTLNNGLKVVGL
-161 TTFSNSVD
+161 STFSNAVD

-174 AFGDNVTFETNNS
+174 TFGDDVTFESANGR
-187 NNILFNKGSN
+187 NIVFDKSGDHLKFGDSVA
-197 FLRFG
+197 LRFG
-202 DNVDAKF
+202 DGN
-209 GSGGDL
+209 
-215 EIKHNGTDSIID
+215 
-227 NNTGDLKIQ
+227 DLKIHHHINNSYIDENGAGKLHIRGSEIILGKFN
-236 TTGSG
+236 TTEVMVRAVM
-241 DDIITTAADDFI
+241 DA
-253 VYTAGGKH
+253 
-261 AIHAIGDGQVEL
+261 QVEL
-273 WFNNAKKLETT
+273 YHDNSKKLETT
-284 NTGVTITGTP
+284 ATGLTITGTP

-313 VDNANFTFGSNVLNV
+313 VDSANFTFGSNVLNV

-348 VVTNFTGSHNTLT
+348 VVTNFTGTHNTLT

-425 HLLPDVL
+425 QLLPDVL

-457 IIVSGGATVSN
+457 IIVSGGATVAN

-538 NQHWLPDADNVRNLG
+538 NQHWLPDADNTRDLG

-577 AASTDEGADFT
+577 GASIDEGADFT

-612 KATFGTDDDLEIL
+612 EIKMGDGTDLRMY
-625 HNGGAAFVTNTTG
+625 HNGSNSIIQDVGTGGLQIGGSVLDLKTG
-638 NLHLNSNSVL
+638 NLAETYL
-648 IKTANNSASFIR
+648 TAVAGGAVTIR
-660 CQAGSDVKL
+660 HNDVTK
-669 HFNNSEKLATK
+669 FTTK
-680 SDGVN
+680 SDGVD
-685 IVGELEC
+685 VTGEVQC
-692 DSLDVDGSFNIDNGQ
+692 DSLDVDGNVDFGAGQVTFNANGHTFNFTDNVKARFGTGNDLKIFHNGAHSIISNNGGVGN
-707 LTFSAT
+707 LTLLGNGT
-713 NNTLDFADDVKANFG
+713 NNV
-728 DNDDLQIHHDQNN
+728 
-741 SVIANKTGGLYI
+741 VIQAKDG
-753 KGIGG
+753 
-758 SGNAIIM
+758 
-765 QPQNNENSAIF
+765 ENSAIF
-776 YPNAGVDLYF
+776 DSDGPVELFF
-786 DNAKKLDTEAYGV
+786 DSVEKFETTAYGTNT
-799 DITGT
+799 IGT
-804 LQSDTLIV
+804 SETDTLIV

>member
-31 ATAGNS
+31 GTAGTS
-37 ANKAGRLFI
+37 ANKAGRIFI

-67 TPGELHLTSALV
+67 TPGELHLSSAII

-86 NGLRIAGI
+86 NGLRVAGI
-94 ATITRTDITD
+94 TTITRTDITD

-131 NQHTDILTI
+131 NAHTDILTI

-147 TDITFNNGIKVVGL
+147 TDMTLNNGLKVVGL
-161 TTFSNSVD
+161 STFSNSVD
-169 VNATT
+169 VNATSAFGDDVTFET
-174 AFGDNVTFETNNS
+174 ANTKNILFDKSDNRLEFGDNVKLALGDSED
-187 NNILFNKGSN
+187 FNAYH
-197 FLRFG
+197 
-202 DNVDAKF
+202 D
-209 GSGGDL
+209 
-215 EIKHNGTDSIID
+215 GTDTRFENSTNDLFII
-227 NNTGDLKIQ
+227 NTGDDIVLR
-236 TTGSG
+236 TT
-241 DDIITTAADDFI
+241 DDIFVQTSNSKD
-253 VYTAGGKH
+253 
-261 AIHAIGDGQVEL
+261 AIKAIGDGAVEL
-273 WFNNAKKLETT
+273 YHNNAKKLETT
-284 NTGVTITGTP
+284 ATGLTITGTP
-294 IISNLTAT
+294 VISDLTPT
-302 RVPFVGSSKEL
+302 RVPFVGGSDQL
-313 VDNANFTFGSNVLNV
+313 VDSGNFTFGSNVLNV
-328 VGRVDATDVDAGSNL
+328 VGRVDATDLDAGSNL

-401 GQLAFEDVPGTLVI
+401 GVLAFEDVPGTLVI

-425 HLLPDVL
+425 QLLPDVL

-457 IIVSGGATVSN
+457 IIVSGGATVAN

-538 NQHWLPDADNVRNLG
+538 NQNWHPDSDNARDLG

-577 AASTDEGADFT
+577 AASFDEGVDVT
-588 FNGASSKDMVWDSS
+588 FNGASAKDVVWDSS
-602 DGALEFADNA
+602 DGHLEFADNA
-612 KATFGTDDDLEIL
+612 RATFGSSSDMHVFHD
-625 HNGGAAFVTNTTG
+625 G
-638 NLHLNSNSVL
+638 SNSVIDNTTNTL
-648 IKTANNSASFIR
+648 FIKSNGITFQNRTGNEEYITMTPNGSVDLYHNDAN
-660 CQAGSDVKL
+660 KL
-669 HFNNSEKLATK
+669 QTK
-680 SDGVN
+680 ADGVN
-685 IVGELEC
+685 ITGELEC
-692 DSLDVDGSFNIDNGQ
+692 DSLDVDGDVDFDGGQ
-707 LTFSAT
+707 VTFSASA
-713 NNTLDFADDVKANFG
+713 NTLDFADDAKAQFG
-728 DNDDLQIHHDQNN
+728 DGDDIKIYHSGNN
-741 SVIANKTGGLYI
+741 SFIDNSTG
-753 KGIGG
+753 
-758 SGNAIIM
+758 
-765 QPQNNENSAIF
+765 IF
-776 YPNAGVDLYF
+776 YIRGNGTNSLRIRAKDDKDSVICNPNAGVDLYF
-786 DNAKKLDTEAYGV
+786 NNAKKLETETYGV

-824 AGTNTNGVSYF
+824 AGTNTNGVAYF

-845 SPASGISTS
+845 APASGISTS

-859 TNASGVPIWTDT
+859 TNASGVPTWTST

>member
-31 ATAGNS
+31 GTAGTS
-37 ANKAGRLFI
+37 ANKAGRIFI

-131 NQHTDILTI
+131 NAHTDILTI

-147 TDITFNNGIKVVGL
+147 TDMTLNNGLKVVGL
-161 TTFSNSVD
+161 STFSNAVD

-174 AFGDNVTFETNNS
+174 AFGDDVTFETQNTK
-187 NNILFNKGSN
+187 NIDFDKSENDLT
-197 FLRFG
+197 FG
-202 DNVDAKF
+202 DNVTARF
-209 GSGGDL
+209 GDSNDL
-215 EIKHNGTDSIID
+215 AIVHNGTNSMITNSTGALLHRGNDIRLQNAAGSEVMLD
-227 NNTGDLKIQ
+227 ANADGAVNLYHNN
-236 TTGSG
+236 
-241 DDIITTAADDFI
+241 
-253 VYTAGGKH
+253 
-261 AIHAIGDGQVEL
+261 
-273 WFNNAKKLETT
+273 NKKLETT
-284 NTGVTITGTP
+284 ATGLTITGTP
-294 IISNLTAT
+294 VISNLTAT

-379 ASDYSFPTSR
+379 ATDYSFPTAR

-401 GQLAFEDVPGTLVI
+401 GVLAFEDVPGTLVI

-425 HLLPDVL
+425 QLLPDVL

-443 TLSDNKITVGLSTD
+443 TLSDNTITVGLSTD
-457 IIVSGGATVSN
+457 IVVSGGATVSN

-538 NQHWLPDADNVRNLG
+538 NQHWLPDADNTRDLG
-553 KAGQEWKDLFLDG
+553 KSGQEWKDLFLDG

-577 AASTDEGADFT
+577 AASFDEGVDVT

-602 DGALEFADNA
+602 AGALDFADNA
-612 KATFGTDDDLEIL
+612 KATFGASDDLQIFHDGSSTRIQDSYGHL
-625 HNGGAAFVTNTTG
+625 NIGSNIIDLKTG
-638 NLHLNSNSVL
+638 NLGEVFL
-648 IKTANNSASFIR
+648 TAIANGAVTIRHDNN
-660 CQAGSDVKL
+660 VK
-669 HFNNSEKLATK
+669 FTTK
-680 SDGVN
+680 SDGVD
-685 IVGELEC
+685 VTGEVQC
-692 DSLDVDGSFNIDNGQ
+692 DSLDVDGDVDFDGGQVSFD
-707 LTFSAT
+707 AT
-713 NNTLDFADDVKANFG
+713 NNRLDFADDAKATFG
-728 DNDDLQIHHDQNN
+728 DAQDLEIHHDQNN
-741 SVIANKTGGLYI
+741 SVISNKTGSLFI
-753 KGIGG
+753 KGLGG
-758 SGNAIIM
+758 SGNAIVM
-765 QPQNNENSAIF
+765 QPVNNEMSAKF
-776 YPNAGVDLYF
+776 NPNAGVELFF
-786 DNAKKLDTEAYGV
+786 DHSEKFETTAYGTNT
-799 DITGT
+799 IGT
-804 LQSDTLIV
+804 SETDTLIV